1 MVEHLV
7 ISDWERKGIQLC
19 CALGQQYCV
28 TQLAHFWG
36 QTNCSPPPKKKK
48 QTNDQPRLPES
59 PTSSSS
65 SSSSDLETWARLGER
80 NSISGS
86 PMQILPSQ
94 LGVPTVSRPLS
105 RHGNSSPVMEARAAW
120 PQNGTSHA
128 AKRRLMTT
136 VHCSLI
142 WISVIIAEYSCLVT
156 HLLWKGQL

>member
-1 MVEHLV
+1 MGRTLG
-7 ISDWERKGIQLC
+7 DFRLRKKRHPTLLC
-19 CALGQQYCV
+19 TWPAILCDTIGTSLGSNKLQP
-28 TQLAHFWG
+28 
-36 QTNCSPPPKKKK
+36 PPPKKRSKIKPMINQDFPNLPHPPPHHHQTWK
-48 QTNDQPRLPES
+48 QG
-59 PTSSSS
+59 
-65 SSSSDLETWARLGER
+65 ARLGER

-120 PQNGTSHA
+120 PQNGPSHA

-142 WISVIIAEYSCLVT
+142 
-156 HLLWKGQL
+156 